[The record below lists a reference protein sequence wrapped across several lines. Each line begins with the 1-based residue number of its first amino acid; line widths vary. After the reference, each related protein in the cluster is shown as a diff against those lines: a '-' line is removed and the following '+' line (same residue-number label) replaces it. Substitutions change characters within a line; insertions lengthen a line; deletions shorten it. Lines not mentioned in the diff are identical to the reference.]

1 MSAHSIDGKP
11 AIVKEAAIER
21 ELVHRV
27 ERMGG
32 VCEKVM
38 IVGKRGFFDRLIILP
53 GPRARIIFAEL
64 KRPKRGR
71 IAPHQQWYHDQYK
84 ALGVEVY
91 FVRNAADIDRLL
103 AAP

>member
-1 MSAHSIDGKP
+1 MPAQIIHGKK

-21 ELVHRV
+21 ELIVRV

-38 IVGKRGFFDRLIILP
+38 CVGKRGFFDRLIILP
-53 GPRARIIFAEL
+53 GPRPRIIFAEL

-71 IAPHQQWYHDQYK
+71 ISPHQQWYHDQYRL
-84 ALGVEVY
+84 LGVHVAI
-91 FVRNAADIDRLL
+91 VKNSADIDRLL

>member
-1 MSAHSIDGKP
+1 MSAQIIHGKK

-27 ERMGG
+27 ERLGG

-53 GPRARIIFAEL
+53 GPRPRIIFAEL
-64 KRPKRGR
+64 KRPRRGR

>member
-1 MSAHSIDGKP
+1 MDKKPSA
-11 AIVKEAAIER
+11 VKEATIER
-21 ELVHRV
+21 ELVRRV
-27 ERMGG
+27 EALGG

-38 IVGKRGFFDRLIILP
+38 CVGKRGFFDRLIILP
-53 GPRARIIFAEL
+53 VDQWSRGPRIIFAEL

-71 IAPHQQWYHDQYK
+71 IAPHQQWYHDHYK

-91 FVRNAADIDRLL
+91 FVRNSADIDRLL

>member
-1 MSAHSIDGKP
+1 MNGTA
-11 AIVKEAAIER
+11 AIVKERAVEA
-21 ELVHRV
+21 ELVARV
-27 ERMGG
+27 ERLGG

-38 IVGKRGFFDRLIILP
+38 CVGKRGFFDRLIILP
-53 GPRARIIFAEL
+53 GPRPRIIFVEL

-71 IAPHQQWYHDQYK
+71 ISPHQQWYHDQYK

>member
-1 MSAHSIDGKP
+1 MPARSIDGKP
-11 AIVKEAAIER
+11 AIVKEAVVER

-27 ERMGG
+27 ERLGG

-53 GPRARIIFAEL
+53 GPRIIFAEI
-64 KRPKRGR
+64 KRPRFGR
-71 IAPHQQWYHDQYK
+71 VAPHQQQYYDRFK

-91 FVRNAADIDRLL
+91 FVRNSADIDRLL